1 MTSLGVP
8 DKRDLSTGSN
18 INPPIFVPNGNNTGG
33 LILEI
38 LPARVFGWFTCHWKG
53 RIKFLLRRTR
63 VLQRPLQEIQ
73 SLILLEFFD
82 STVSIYLEIDEKA
95 FPVN

>member
-1 MTSLGVP
+1 MLFYQLNPPLLTSLGVP

-38 LPARVFGWFTCHWKG
+38 LPARVFGWFTCHWQG
-53 RIKFLLRRTR
+53 RITISPEAHKSFAKASSRN
-63 VLQRPLQEIQ
+63 
-73 SLILLEFFD
+73 
-82 STVSIYLEIDEKA
+82 SIINTPQI
-95 FPVN
+95 F